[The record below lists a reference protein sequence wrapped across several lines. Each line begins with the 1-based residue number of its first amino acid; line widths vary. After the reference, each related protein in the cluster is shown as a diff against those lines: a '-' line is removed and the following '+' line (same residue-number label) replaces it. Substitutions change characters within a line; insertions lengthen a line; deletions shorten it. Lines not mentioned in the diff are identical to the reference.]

1 MQKRNI
7 SLEKTW
13 KKITLLKMCLI
24 NPKQLCHFYQLFCT
38 NYDDCC
44 IDSRISVHLFYSKDW
59 FKDALQLHLCESTWE
74 MTQHW
79 KLLAWRYE
87 VHHDGG
93 VKTH

>member
-1 MQKRNI
+1 MMIAALIQEFQFTYFI
-7 SLEKTW
+7 A
-13 KKITLLKMCLI
+13 KIG
-24 NPKQLCHFYQLFCT
+24 
-38 NYDDCC
+38 
-44 IDSRISVHLFYSKDW
+44 SR
-59 FKDALQLHLCESTWE
+59 DALQLHLCESTWE